1 MKQQV
6 PWIPLNDEQRFHR
19 SNHPGGENTG
29 DKLPETHGQSPPSH
43 YPWVANQAADFIGAM
58 LFT

>member
-6 PWIPLNDEQRFHR
+6 PWIPLHEEHRFHR

-29 DKLPETHGQSPPSH
+29 DNLQEIHGQALPSH
-43 YPWVANQAADFIGAM
+43 STLISAVLCGSGFHRSH
-58 LFT
+58 